1 MEAELMGSTMLSISK
16 NYWFLFLKTLLC
28 LLVVVLL
35 LLLSACSGGESSSG
49 SQEEGQSLGDY
60 NYLYKYNAYR
70 LDGNTV
76 RWASNTI
83 PVSGATRKG
92 WKKAVRRWSMV
103 GFEFVT
109 AKPSSG
115 IQILGYDDLGNICGL
130 SSFTYDSA
138 GTINL
143 CQIEINILH
152 NEMNCSLTTDT
163 ITHEIGHCIGV
174 FKHTRDGG
182 LMDAKASGSRDISSA
197 VTDMLNLLYALAPG
211 TDINDKLAA
220 RRPGKT
226 RGKSRYQPVGGTRYS
241 GGLAVTARH

>member
-1 MEAELMGSTMLSISK
+1 MEAELMDLPMQTIPR
-16 NYWFLFLKTLLC
+16 NYWFHFLKTSLC
-28 LLVVVLL
+28 IIVVVLL
-35 LLLSACSGGESSSG
+35 LFLSACSGGESSSG
-49 SQEEGQSLGDY
+49 SKEAGSPSGNY
-60 NYLYKYNAYR
+60 SYLYKYNAYR
-70 LDGNTV
+70 LDGHTV
-76 RWASNTI
+76 RWTSNTI

-92 WKKAVRRWSMV
+92 WKKAVRRWSTV
-103 GFEFVT
+103 RFEFVT

-115 IQILGYDDLGNICGL
+115 IQILGYDDLGNVCGL

-138 GTINL
+138 GTMDS
-143 CQIEINILH
+143 CEIEINILH
-152 NEMNCSLTTDT
+152 NEMNCGLTTDT

-182 LMDAKASGSRDISSA
+182 LMDEKVSGSRDISSA

-226 RGKSRYQPVGGTRYS
+226 RGKSRYQPVGGTRHS
-241 GGLAVTARH
+241 GGLAVMARH

>member
-1 MEAELMGSTMLSISK
+1 MGAELMDLPMQTIPRD
-16 NYWFLFLKTLLC
+16 YWFLFLKTLLC

-35 LLLSACSGGESSSG
+35 LSACSGGNTDSG
-49 SQEEGQSLGDY
+49 SGGLPSGNY
-60 NYLYKYNAYR
+60 SYLYKYNAYR
-70 LDGNTV
+70 LDGHTV
-76 RWASNTI
+76 RWTSNTI

-92 WKKAVRRWSMV
+92 WKKAVRRWSTV
-103 GFEFVT
+103 RFEFVN

-211 TDINDKLAA
+211 TDINDK
-220 RRPGKT
+220 
-226 RGKSRYQPVGGTRYS
+226 
-241 GGLAVTARH
+241 

>member
-1 MEAELMGSTMLSISK
+1 MLSILK

-35 LLLSACSGGESSSG
+35 LSACSGGNTDSG
-49 SQEEGQSLGDY
+49 SGGLPAGNYS
-60 NYLYKYNAYR
+60 YLYKYNAYR
-70 LDGNTV
+70 LDGHTV

-92 WKKAVRRWSMV
+92 WKKAVRRWSTV
-103 GFEFVT
+103 RFKFVN

-115 IQILGYDDLGNICGL
+115 IQILGYDDLGNVCGL

-197 VTDMLNLLYALAPG
+197 VTYMLNLLYALAPG
-211 TDINDKLAA
+211 TDINDK
-220 RRPGKT
+220 
-226 RGKSRYQPVGGTRYS
+226 
-241 GGLAVTARH
+241 

>member
-1 MEAELMGSTMLSISK
+1 MQLVLE
-16 NYWFLFLKTLLC
+16 NHWFRFLKTLLC
-28 LLVVVLL
+28 ILVVALL
-35 LLLSACSGGESSSG
+35 LFLSACSGGESSSG

-70 LDGNTV
+70 LDGHTI

-92 WKKAVRRWSMV
+92 WKNAVRRWSMV
-103 GFEFVT
+103 RFKFVT

-130 SSFTYDSA
+130 SSFTYDTA

-197 VTDMLNLLYALAPG
+197 VTNMLNLLYALAPG

-226 RGKSRYQPVGGTRYS
+226 RGKSRYQPSLSS
-241 GGLAVTARH
+241 G

>member
-16 NYWFLFLKTLLC
+16 NYWFLFLKTLLS

-35 LLLSACSGGESSSG
+35 LFLSACSGGESSSG
-49 SQEEGQSLGDY
+49 SKEAGSPSGNY
-60 NYLYKYNAYR
+60 SYLYKYNAYR

-92 WKKAVRRWSMV
+92 WKKAVRRWSTV
-103 GFEFVT
+103 RFKFVT

-115 IQILGYDDLGNICGL
+115 IQILRYDDLGNICGL
-130 SSFTYDSA
+130 SSFTYDST

-182 LMDAKASGSRDISSA
+182 LMDEKASGSRDISSA

-211 TDINDKLAA
+211 TDINDK
-220 RRPGKT
+220 
-226 RGKSRYQPVGGTRYS
+226 
-241 GGLAVTARH
+241 

>member
-1 MEAELMGSTMLSISK
+1 MGPPMLLISK
-16 NYWFLFLKTLLC
+16 NYWLLFLKTLLC
-28 LLVVVLL
+28 LLVIVLL

-103 GFEFVT
+103 HFEFVN

-211 TDINDKLAA
+211 TDINNKLAA

-226 RGKSRYQPVGGTRYS
+226 RGKSRYQPDGETRYS
-241 GGLAVTARH
+241 RGLAVMARN

>member
-1 MEAELMGSTMLSISK
+1 M
-16 NYWFLFLKTLLC
+16 
-28 LLVVVLL
+28 
-35 LLLSACSGGESSSG
+35 
-49 SQEEGQSLGDY
+49 
-60 NYLYKYNAYR
+60 
-70 LDGNTV
+70 V
-76 RWASNTI
+76 R
-83 PVSGATRKG
+83 
-92 WKKAVRRWSMV
+92 
-103 GFEFVT
+103 FEFVN

-130 SSFTYDSA
+130 SSFTYDSTGA
-138 GTINL
+138 INL

-211 TDINDKLAA
+211 TDINDK
-220 RRPGKT
+220 
-226 RGKSRYQPVGGTRYS
+226 
-241 GGLAVTARH
+241 